1 MTAYD
6 VAGKSKHPFSGL
18 SGSYVF
24 HFTSSMVMTIPFMLA
39 VSWLSYTESEYSF
52 RQDNYRLEIAFILT
66 ALITLGWLMS
76 MVVGITF
83 DLFPITHNSKAYTHT
98 HSNQYLLVNII
109 GQLLIVVGI
118 FTNDLELMLEMATVG
133 LVLLCWGVITIAW
146 PSWKLHLS
154 AMSNGINCGNIAM
167 IPALLVPVSALVIL
181 SCWIFRQNTGL
192 LDFGF
197 SFNVVVMMGT
207 IALTLIL
214 AHFNRRLSWDLVKFT
229 DFRPVVAIY
238 LVLAL
243 IHCFSVL
250 MYERGQ
256 VTEDLANVT
265 QSLPFLWAFLS
276 TRPVKMLQNTIGKN
290 SKPHSALIGQAQ
302 MYFLIAAIMSII
314 PNFNEG
320 KFINISYV
328 TLIFSTAVLSIW
340 GSGVYLHRD
349 HLHQSI
355 HNRSRLYK
363 LLIFNAIGVLSLF
376 MIGFNV
382 TIFGDDS
389 DLVYFFMRNFALGS
403 MMIYMV
409 IILFKDLILSM
420 DTWHR
425 MPMHYERYIS

>member
-1 MTAYD
+1 MA
-6 VAGKSKHPFSGL
+6 AKFRQPFSGL
-18 SGSYVF
+18 SGSYVS
-24 HFTSSMVMTIPFMLA
+24 HFTSSMVMIIPFMLA

-66 ALITLGWLMS
+66 ALITFGWLMS
-76 MVVGITF
+76 MLVGITF
-83 DLFPITHNSKAYTHT
+83 DLFPITHDSKAYTQT

-109 GQLLIVVGI
+109 GQLLIIGGI

-167 IPALLVPVSALVIL
+167 IPALLVPGSAIVIL
-181 SCWIFRQNTGL
+181 CCWIFRQTTGL
-192 LDFGF
+192 LHFGF

-256 VTEDLANVT
+256 VTENLANVT
-265 QSLPFLWAFLS
+265 QSLPFLWAFIS
-276 TRPVKMLQNTIGKN
+276 TKPVKMLQNTIGKN
-290 SKPHSALIGQAQ
+290 SKPHSALIGQGQ

-314 PNFNEG
+314 PEFDEG

-328 TLIFSTAVLSIW
+328 TLIFSTGVLSIW

-363 LLIFNAIGVLSLF
+363 LLLFNAIGVLSLF
-376 MIGFNV
+376 MIGFRV
-382 TIFGDDS
+382 TIFGDNS

-409 IILFKDLILSM
+409 IVLFKDLILSM

-425 MPMHYERYIS
+425 LPMHYERYIS

>member
-1 MTAYD
+1 
-6 VAGKSKHPFSGL
+6 
-18 SGSYVF
+18 
-24 HFTSSMVMTIPFMLA
+24 MLA

-76 MVVGITF
+76 MVVGISF
-83 DLFPITHNSKAYTHT
+83 DLFPITHDSKAYTHT
-98 HSNQYLLVNII
+98 HSSQYLLVNII
-109 GQLLIVVGI
+109 GQLLIIGGI
-118 FTNDLELMLEMATVG
+118 FTNDLQLMLEMATVG
-133 LVLLCWGVITIAW
+133 LVLLCWGVVTIAW

-154 AMSNGINCGNIAM
+154 ARSNGINCGNIAL
-167 IPALLVPVSALVIL
+167 IPALLIPGSALVIL
-181 SCWIFRQNTGL
+181 SCWIFRQNTGFL
-192 LDFGF
+192 NFGF
-197 SFNVVVMMGT
+197 SVNVVVMMGT

-214 AHFNRRLSWDLVKFT
+214 AHFNRRLSWDLVKFN

-256 VTEDLANVT
+256 VTEKLANVT
-265 QSLPFLWAFLS
+265 QSLPFLWAFIS
-276 TRPVKMLQNTIGKN
+276 TRPMKMLRYAIGKN
-290 SKPHSALIGQAQ
+290 AKPHSTLIGSAQ
-302 MYFLIAAIMSII
+302 WYFLIAGVMSLI
-314 PNFNEG
+314 PNFDEG
-320 KFINISYV
+320 KFTNISYV
-328 TLIFSTAVLSIW
+328 TLIFSTAMLSIW

-355 HNRSRLYK
+355 HSRSRLYK
-363 LLIFNAIGVLSLF
+363 LLIFNTIGVASLL
-376 MIGFNV
+376 MIGFKV
-382 TIFGDDS
+382 TIFGDES
-389 DLVYFFMRNFALGS
+389 DLVYFFMRNFALVS

-420 DTWHR
+420 ETWHR